1 MTGRRRNHRSARLQD
16 EDALLMRDPNLH
28 NVPLGEVCKL
38 KHSQQQLDRTTKP
51 ELHEII
57 RHLEEKLFETEKR
70 IGEEF
75 LLACKWKSRF
85 INLINLVIFLVIILA
100 LIILG

>member
-1 MTGRRRNHRSARLQD
+1 MTELRRNNQPAGLQD
-16 EDALLMRDPNLH
+16 EDTLLMRDPNLY
-28 NVPLGEVCKL
+28 NVPLDEVGKL
-38 KHSQQQLDRTTKP
+38 KHSQQQLDRATKP

-75 LLACKWKSRF
+75 LLVCKWKSRF
-85 INLINLVIFLVIILA
+85 TNLINLVIFLVIILS
-100 LIILG
+100 LVILG